1 MRKVVLSWPHL
12 TDTFHIFGQARQLS
26 AGLADLIYGRRLSM
40 LYVTLYAGLGVAILF
55 GVYLITGPFR
65 NNDDFYW

>member
-1 MRKVVLSWPHL
+1 
-12 TDTFHIFGQARQLS
+12 
-26 AGLADLIYGRRLSM
+26 M
-40 LYVTLYAGLGVAILF
+40 LYVTLYAGLGVTILF

>member
-1 MRKVVLSWPHL
+1 
-12 TDTFHIFGQARQLS
+12 
-26 AGLADLIYGRRLSM
+26 M

-65 NNDDFYW
+65 NNDDIYW